1 MRVDIEK
8 VRWIM
13 DERRKINI
21 LALNDIEWYEDGK
34 KVDIPKET
42 VDDFSSIGLNNIDF
56 IGSGYYLKKFIE
68 KEN

>member
-21 LALNDIEWYEDGK
+21 VRLEDIEWYENDK
-34 KVDIPKET
+34 KINIPEEV

-56 IGSGYYLKKFIE
+56 ITSGAYLKKFV
-68 KEN
+68 